1 MRGGLSSPFLKL
13 KLMKK
18 LISFIAGFF
27 LDKPDAPSMKRLIAL
42 FLGILLGV
50 TLYHNSFSEAHV
62 APSEALVYSVTLLI
76 AALLGLKVVEKAIDG
91 YFGKKNSNDDSEETS
106 N

>member
-1 MRGGLSSPFLKL
+1 MIKFIQGLF
-13 KLMKK
+13 M
-18 LISFIAGFF
+18 
-27 LDKPDAPSMKRLIAL
+27 DNPDSPSMKRLIAL

-50 TLYHNSFSEAHV
+50 TLYHNSFSEQHV

-91 YFGKKNSNDDSEETS
+91 YFGKKNGTDGDNEETS

>member
-1 MRGGLSSPFLKL
+1 MIKFIQGLF
-13 KLMKK
+13 M
-18 LISFIAGFF
+18 
-27 LDKPDAPSMKRLIAL
+27 DNPDSPSMKRLIAL

-91 YFGKKNSNDDSEETS
+91 YFGKKNESNDNNEETS

>member
-1 MRGGLSSPFLKL
+1 
-13 KLMKK
+13 
-18 LISFIAGFF
+18 
-27 LDKPDAPSMKRLIAL
+27 MKRLIAL

-76 AALLGLKVVEKAIDG
+76 AALLG
-91 YFGKKNSNDDSEETS
+91 
-106 N
+106 

>member
-1 MRGGLSSPFLKL
+1 
-13 KLMKK
+13 MKK
-18 LISFIAGFF
+18 LINFIGGFF

-91 YFGKKNSNDDSEETS
+91 YFGKKNGTDDASEETS